1 MSSVE
6 LNAKKIETLTKVA
19 RLLGDQLREQNN
31 KIEQIQKELE
41 HLKEAIKVQN
51 KEDSIVQ
58 KDVREVKL
66 PIMTGPAFEE
76 LPAPEIDKLAQETV
90 KASPISS
97 EKEELQKAL
106 KIIEKL

>member
-41 HLKEAIKVQN
+41 LLKETIRAKN
-51 KEDSIVQ
+51 EESSIVQ
-58 KDVREVKL
+58 KDIKDLKL
-66 PIMTGPAFEE
+66 PEMTGPAFEE
-76 LPAPEIDKLAQETV
+76 HSAPETAKLAQKTA
-90 KASPISS
+90 KTNPISS
-97 EKEELQKAL
+97 EKEELKKAL
-106 KIIEKL
+106 KIIEDL